1 MGMEDTNT
9 TLSVIKQLAEVLAM
23 RLCVLVLLCISAT
36 NGRGVVDILRMA
48 ERDDYMSDVEET
60 DEGVACD
67 SCCEVP
73 EDDTCGGILN
83 KLDEIKVVIGN
94 ICTGDEPEEDD
105 EWIEECKVVAEEG
118 ISECMTEDEDKAM
131 VECVQEITGVLVEDP
146 AETLQVCKCQ
156 KLAANRKILE
166 DASELLC
173 SDDRDAR
180 NTVVHDDVLLWWIY
194 IQGYYRHA
202 WGHRNF
208 GFNPHQKPKQRGTV
222 GIFNTANAP
231 GRATFQVGLT
241 NRADRPSH

>member
-1 MGMEDTNT
+1 MGVSSSTCFKG
-9 TLSVIKQLAEVLAM
+9 VVHAM
-23 RLCVLVLLCISAT
+23 RLCVIVLCISAT
-36 NGRGVVDILRMA
+36 YGRGVVDILRMA

-83 KLDEIKVVIGN
+83 KLDEIQVVIGN

-105 EWIEECKVVAEEG
+105 GWIEECKVVAEEG

-146 AETLQVCKCQ
+146 AETL
-156 KLAANRKILE
+156 E

-180 NTVVHDDVLLWWIY
+180 NTVAHDDFLLWWIY

-208 GFNPHQKPKQRGTV
+208 GFNPKGNLSKRPGTL

-231 GRATFQVGLT
+231 GRGTFQVGLT
-241 NRADRPSH
+241 NRVDGPSH

>member
-1 MGMEDTNT
+1 MGVSSSTCFKG
-9 TLSVIKQLAEVLAM
+9 VVHAM
-23 RLCVLVLLCISAT
+23 KLCVIVLLCISAT
-36 NGRGVVDILRMA
+36 YGRGVVDILRMA

-146 AETLQVCKCQ
+146 AETL
-156 KLAANRKILE
+156 R

-173 SDDRDAR
+173 SDDRD
-180 NTVVHDDVLLWWIY
+180 
-194 IQGYYRHA
+194 
-202 WGHRNF
+202 
-208 GFNPHQKPKQRGTV
+208 
-222 GIFNTANAP
+222 
-231 GRATFQVGLT
+231 
-241 NRADRPSH
+241 

>member
-1 MGMEDTNT
+1 MGVSSSTCF
-9 TLSVIKQLAEVLAM
+9 KGEVHAM

-36 NGRGVVDILRMA
+36 YGRGVVDILRMA

-67 SCCEVP
+67 SCCDVP
-73 EDDTCGGILN
+73 ED
-83 KLDEIKVVIGN
+83 
-94 ICTGDEPEEDD
+94 
-105 EWIEECKVVAEEG
+105 G
-118 ISECMTEDEDKAM
+118 ISECMTEVEDKAM

-156 KLAANRKILE
+156 KLAANRKTLE

-173 SDDRDAR
+173 SDGRDAR